1 MGAHT
6 TPDERHELVTR
17 YRRSGLTQREF
28 CDAEGITVGALR
40 SWLYKRSSKRVEG
53 PRFVEVTSSRQQA
66 ETEAIELRLGDVRV
80 VLPLSITNERIADLV
95 VALERRV
102 ESAR

>member
-17 YRRSGLTQREF
+17 YRRRGLTQREF

-53 PRFVEVTSSRQQA
+53 RGSA
-66 ETEAIELRLGDVRV
+66 LR
-80 VLPLSITNERIADLV
+80 RIADLV
-95 VALERRV
+95 VALYLPGEPRIA
-102 ESAR
+102 ARGGPG